1 MDMVM
6 ELYVR
11 SMVALQA
18 PRKGQGLVEYALIV
32 VLISIVSIAIM
43 TTLGGTIGSVF
54 TNATTALTT
63 S

>member
-1 MDMVM
+1 MYLSGS
-6 ELYVR
+6 EE
-11 SMVALQA
+11 
-18 PRKGQGLVEYALIV
+18 GQGLVEYALIV

-54 TNATTALTT
+54 TQANSALG

>member
-1 MDMVM
+1 MLNLVIQWA
-6 ELYVR
+6 
-11 SMVALQA
+11 SMYLSGSEE
-18 PRKGQGLVEYALIV
+18 GQGLVEYALIV

-54 TNATTALTT
+54 TQANSALG